1 MKIFSWT
8 KVKVLKNQKNTDFLV
23 RSASIASLLVA
34 STLIVL
40 KSYGWIT
47 TTSVSLLGSLAD
59 SLIDFLASVFVFVA
73 ISYSMLPADAKHRF
87 GYDKSEGLAAFVQ
100 SLFIGISGIYVCFE
114 ATKRLLNPSQISQP
128 SIAIWIILVSIVLTL
143 ALVMYQ
149 KYVVKKS
156 KSIAIES
163 DQYHYLTDTF
173 INFSV
178 LFSIVI
184 TGWTRFVFIDALVG
198 LLISGVVLYT
208 SVTLLKKSFKILLD
222 QEIQSEDRDRIR
234 EIALDHPKVLGF
246 HDLRT
251 RDTGR
256 KYIIQFHLELDPN
269 MSLLE
274 SHEITDEVT
283 DNVLKLYPDSE
294 LIIHTDPLGIDEE
307 RDPFE

>member
-1 MKIFSWT
+1 ME
-8 KVKVLKNQKNTDFLV
+8 NQKNTDSLV

-40 KSYGWIT
+40 KYYGWVT

-59 SLIDFLASVFVFVA
+59 SLLDFLASVFVFVA
-73 ISYSMLPADAKHRF
+73 ISYSILPADAKHRF
-87 GYDKSEGLAAFVQ
+87 GYGKSEGLAAFVQ

-114 ATKRLLNPSQISQP
+114 AIKRLLNPSQINQP
-128 SIAIWIILVSIVLTL
+128 SIAIWVILVSIVLTL
-143 ALVMYQ
+143 ALIMYQ

-156 KSIAIES
+156 KSVAIES
-163 DQYHYLTDTF
+163 DQYHYLTDTY
-173 INFSV
+173 INLSV

-198 LLISGVVLYT
+198 LLISVIILYT

-222 QEIQSEDRDRIR
+222 QEIQSDDRDRIR

-294 LIIHTDPLGIDEE
+294 LIIHTDPLGIDEV
-307 RDPFE
+307 RDQFE

>member
-1 MKIFSWT
+1 ME
-8 KVKVLKNQKNTDFLV
+8 NQKNTDRLV

-40 KSYGWIT
+40 KYYGWVT

-73 ISYSMLPADAKHRF
+73 ISYSILPADAKHRF
-87 GYDKSEGLAAFVQ
+87 GYGKSEGLAAFVQ

-114 ATKRLLNPSQISQP
+114 AIKRLLNPSQINQP
-128 SIAIWIILVSIVLTL
+128 SIAIWIILVSIALTL

-163 DQYHYLTDTF
+163 DQYHYLTDTY
-173 INFSV
+173 INLSV
-178 LFSIVI
+178 LFSIAI
-184 TGWTRFVFIDALVG
+184 TGWTRFVFTDALVG
-198 LLISGVVLYT
+198 LLISGIILYT
-208 SVTLLKKSFKILLD
+208 SVTLLKKSFKILLE
-222 QEIQSEDRDRIR
+222 QEIQSDDRDRIR

-269 MSLLE
+269 MSLLD

-294 LIIHTDPLGIDEE
+294 LIIHTDPLRIDEE

>member
-1 MKIFSWT
+1 ME
-8 KVKVLKNQKNTDFLV
+8 NQKNTDLLV

-40 KSYGWIT
+40 KYYGWVT
-47 TTSVSLLGSLAD
+47 TTSVSLLASLAD

-87 GYDKSEGLAAFVQ
+87 GYGKSEGLAAFIQ
-100 SLFIGISGIYVCFE
+100 SLLIGISGIYVCFE
-114 ATKRLLNPSQISQP
+114 AIKRLLNPSQINQP
-128 SIAIWIILVSIVLTL
+128 STAIWIILVSIVLTL

-163 DQYHYLTDTF
+163 DRYHYLTDTY
-173 INFSV
+173 INLSV
-178 LFSIVI
+178 LFSIAI
-184 TGWTRFVFIDALVG
+184 TGWTQFVFIDALVG
-198 LLISGVVLYT
+198 LLISGVILYT

-222 QEIQSEDRDRIR
+222 QEIQSDDRDRIR

-256 KYIIQFHLELDPN
+256 KYIIQFHLELDPK

-283 DNVLKLYPDSE
+283 DNVLKQYPDSE

>member
-1 MKIFSWT
+1 
-8 KVKVLKNQKNTDFLV
+8 LENQKNTDSLV

-40 KSYGWIT
+40 KSYGWVT

-178 LFSIVI
+178 LFSIAI

>member
-1 MKIFSWT
+1 M
-8 KVKVLKNQKNTDFLV
+8 NQKNTHLLV

-40 KSYGWIT
+40 KYYGWVT
-47 TTSVSLLGSLAD
+47 TNSVSLLGSLAD

-73 ISYSMLPADAKHRF
+73 ISYSILPADAKHRF
-87 GYDKSEGLAAFVQ
+87 GYGKSEGLAAFVQ

-114 ATKRLLNPSQISQP
+114 AIKRLLNPSQINQP
-128 SIAIWIILVSIVLTL
+128 STAIWIILVSIVLTL

-163 DQYHYLTDTF
+163 DRYHYLTDTY
-173 INFSV
+173 INLSV
-178 LFSIVI
+178 LFSIAI

-198 LLISGVVLYT
+198 LLISGVILYT

-222 QEIQSEDRDRIR
+222 QEIQSDDRDRIR

-256 KYIIQFHLELDPN
+256 EYIIQFHLELDPN

>member
-1 MKIFSWT
+1 ME
-8 KVKVLKNQKNTDFLV
+8 NQKNTDSLV

-100 SLFIGISGIYVCFE
+100 SLFIGMSGIYVCFE
-114 ATKRLLNPSQISQP
+114 ATKRLLNPSDQQISQP

>member
-1 MKIFSWT
+1 ME
-8 KVKVLKNQKNTDFLV
+8 NQKNTDPLV

-40 KSYGWIT
+40 KYYGWVA

-59 SLIDFLASVFVFVA
+59 SLIDFLASVFVFIA
-73 ISYSMLPADAKHRF
+73 ISYSLLPADAKHRF
-87 GYDKSEGLAAFVQ
+87 GYGKSEGLAAFIQ
-100 SLFIGISGIYVCFE
+100 SLLIGISGIYVCFE
-114 ATKRLLNPSQISQP
+114 SIKRLLNPSQISQP
-128 SIAIWIILVSIVLTL
+128 SIAIWIILISIALTIT
-143 ALVMYQ
+143 LVMYQ

-156 KSIAIES
+156 KSMAIES

-173 INFSV
+173 VNLSV

-222 QEIQSEDRDRIR
+222 QEIQSDDRDRIK

-294 LIIHTDPLGIDEE
+294 LIIHTDPLGIDEV
-307 RDPFE
+307 RDQFE

>member
-1 MKIFSWT
+1 ME
-8 KVKVLKNQKNTDFLV
+8 NQKNTDPLV

-40 KSYGWIT
+40 KYYGWVA

-59 SLIDFLASVFVFVA
+59 SLIDFLASVFVFIA
-73 ISYSMLPADAKHRF
+73 ISYSLLPADAKHRF
-87 GYDKSEGLAAFVQ
+87 GYGKSEGLAAFIQ
-100 SLFIGISGIYVCFE
+100 SLLIGISGIYVCFE
-114 ATKRLLNPSQISQP
+114 AIKRLLNPSQINQP
-128 SIAIWIILVSIVLTL
+128 SIAIWIILISIALTL
-143 ALVMYQ
+143 TLVMYQ

-156 KSIAIES
+156 KSMAIES

-173 INFSV
+173 INLSV

-222 QEIQSEDRDRIR
+222 QEIQSDDRDRIR

-294 LIIHTDPLGIDEE
+294 LIIHTDPLGIDEV
-307 RDPFE
+307 RDQFE

>member
-1 MKIFSWT
+1 M
-8 KVKVLKNQKNTDFLV
+8 KNQKNTDFLV

-149 KYVVKKS
+149 KYVVKKT

-222 QEIQSEDRDRIR
+222 QEIQSDDRDRIR

>member
-1 MKIFSWT
+1 M
-8 KVKVLKNQKNTDFLV
+8 NQKSTDSLV

-40 KSYGWIT
+40 KYYGWVT
-47 TTSVSLLGSLAD
+47 TTSVSLLASLAD

-87 GYDKSEGLAAFVQ
+87 GYGKSEGLAAFIQ
-100 SLFIGISGIYVCFE
+100 SLLIGISGIYVCFE
-114 ATKRLLNPSQISQP
+114 AIKRLLNPSQINQP
-128 SIAIWIILVSIVLTL
+128 STAIWIILVSIVLTL

-163 DQYHYLTDTF
+163 DRYHYLTDTY
-173 INFSV
+173 INLSV
-178 LFSIVI
+178 LFSIAI

-198 LLISGVVLYT
+198 LLISGVILYT

-222 QEIQSEDRDRIR
+222 QEIQSDDRDRIR

-256 KYIIQFHLELDPN
+256 EYIIQFHLELDPN

-307 RDPFE
+307 RDQFE

>member
-1 MKIFSWT
+1 M
-8 KVKVLKNQKNTDFLV
+8 NQKNTHLLV

-40 KSYGWIT
+40 KYYGWVT
-47 TTSVSLLGSLAD
+47 TNSVSLLGSLAD

-73 ISYSMLPADAKHRF
+73 ISYSILPADAKHRF
-87 GYDKSEGLAAFVQ
+87 GYGKSEGLAAFVQ

-114 ATKRLLNPSQISQP
+114 AIKRLLNPSQINQP
-128 SIAIWIILVSIVLTL
+128 STAIWIILVSIVLTL

-163 DQYHYLTDTF
+163 DRYHYLTDTY
-173 INFSV
+173 INLSV
-178 LFSIVI
+178 LFSIAI

-198 LLISGVVLYT
+198 LLISGVILYT

-222 QEIQSEDRDRIR
+222 QEIQSDDRDRIR

>member
-1 MKIFSWT
+1 ME
-8 KVKVLKNQKNTDFLV
+8 NQKNTDPLV
-23 RSASIASLLVA
+23 KSASIASLLVA

-40 KSYGWIT
+40 KYYGWVA

-59 SLIDFLASVFVFVA
+59 SLIDFLASVFVFIA
-73 ISYSMLPADAKHRF
+73 ISYSLLPADAKHRF
-87 GYDKSEGLAAFVQ
+87 GYGKSEGLAAFIQ
-100 SLFIGISGIYVCFE
+100 SLLIGISGIYVCFE
-114 ATKRLLNPSQISQP
+114 AIKRLLNPSQINQP
-128 SIAIWIILVSIVLTL
+128 SIAIWIILISIALTL
-143 ALVMYQ
+143 TLVMYQ

-156 KSIAIES
+156 KSMAIES

-173 INFSV
+173 INLSV

-222 QEIQSEDRDRIR
+222 HEIQSDDRDRIR

-283 DNVLKLYPDSE
+283 DNVLKVYPDSE
-294 LIIHTDPLGIDEE
+294 LIIHTDPLGIDEV

>member
-1 MKIFSWT
+1 ME
-8 KVKVLKNQKNTDFLV
+8 NQKNTDPLV

-40 KSYGWIT
+40 KYYGWVA

-59 SLIDFLASVFVFVA
+59 SLIDFLASVFIFIA
-73 ISYSMLPADAKHRF
+73 ISYSLLPADAKHRF
-87 GYDKSEGLAAFVQ
+87 GYGKSEGLAAFIQ
-100 SLFIGISGIYVCFE
+100 SLLIGISGIYVCFE
-114 ATKRLLNPSQISQP
+114 AIKRLLNPSQINQP
-128 SIAIWIILVSIVLTL
+128 SIAIWIILISIALTIT
-143 ALVMYQ
+143 LVMYQ

-156 KSIAIES
+156 KSMAIES
-163 DQYHYLTDTF
+163 DQYHYLTDIF
-173 INFSV
+173 INLSV

-222 QEIQSEDRDRIR
+222 QEIQSDDRDRIK

-294 LIIHTDPLGIDEE
+294 LIIHTDPLGIDEV
-307 RDPFE
+307 RDQFE

>member
-1 MKIFSWT
+1 
-8 KVKVLKNQKNTDFLV
+8 VNQKNTHLLV

-40 KSYGWIT
+40 KYYGWVT

-87 GYDKSEGLAAFVQ
+87 GYGKSEGLAAFVQ
-100 SLFIGISGIYVCFE
+100 SLLIGISGIYVCFE
-114 ATKRLLNPSQISQP
+114 AIKRLLNPSQINQP

-163 DQYHYLTDTF
+163 DRYHYLTDTY
-173 INFSV
+173 INLSV
-178 LFSIVI
+178 LFSIAI

-198 LLISGVVLYT
+198 LLISGVILYT

-222 QEIQSEDRDRIR
+222 QEIQSDDRDRIR

-283 DNVLKLYPDSE
+283 DNILKLYPDSE

>member
-1 MKIFSWT
+1 ME
-8 KVKVLKNQKNTDFLV
+8 NQKNTDRLV
-23 RSASIASLLVA
+23 KSASIASLLVA

-40 KSYGWIT
+40 KSYGWVT
-47 TTSVSLLGSLAD
+47 TASVALLGSLAD

-163 DQYHYLTDTF
+163 DRYHYLTDTF

-178 LFSIVI
+178 LFSIAI

-222 QEIQSEDRDRIR
+222 QEIQSEDRDCIR

-274 SHEITDEVT
+274 SHGITDEVT
-283 DNVLKLYPDSE
+283 DNILKLYPDSE

>member
-1 MKIFSWT
+1 ME
-8 KVKVLKNQKNTDFLV
+8 NQKNTDPLV

-40 KSYGWIT
+40 KYYGWVA

-59 SLIDFLASVFVFVA
+59 SLIDFLASVFVFIA
-73 ISYSMLPADAKHRF
+73 ISYSLLPADAKHRF
-87 GYDKSEGLAAFVQ
+87 GYGKSEGLAAFIQ
-100 SLFIGISGIYVCFE
+100 SLLIGISGIYVCFE
-114 ATKRLLNPSQISQP
+114 AIKRLLNPSQINQP
-128 SIAIWIILVSIVLTL
+128 SIAIWIILVSIALTL

-156 KSIAIES
+156 KSMAIES

-173 INFSV
+173 INLSV

-222 QEIQSEDRDRIR
+222 QEIQSDDRDRIK

-294 LIIHTDPLGIDEE
+294 LIIHTDPLGIDEV
-307 RDPFE
+307 RDQFE

>member
-1 MKIFSWT
+1 ME
-8 KVKVLKNQKNTDFLV
+8 NQKNTDFLV

>member
-1 MKIFSWT
+1 
-8 KVKVLKNQKNTDFLV
+8 
-23 RSASIASLLVA
+23 LVA

-40 KSYGWIT
+40 KYYGWVA

-59 SLIDFLASVFVFVA
+59 SLIDFLASVFVFIA
-73 ISYSMLPADAKHRF
+73 ISYSLLPADAKHRF
-87 GYDKSEGLAAFVQ
+87 GYGKSEGLAAFIQ
-100 SLFIGISGIYVCFE
+100 SLLIGISGIYVCFE
-114 ATKRLLNPSQISQP
+114 AIKRLLNPSQINQP
-128 SIAIWIILVSIVLTL
+128 SIAIWIILISIALTL
-143 ALVMYQ
+143 TLVMYQ

-156 KSIAIES
+156 KSMAIES

-173 INFSV
+173 INLSV

-222 QEIQSEDRDRIR
+222 QEIQSDDRDRIR

-294 LIIHTDPLGIDEE
+294 LIIHTDPLGIDEV
-307 RDPFE
+307 RDQFE

>member
-1 MKIFSWT
+1 M
-8 KVKVLKNQKNTDFLV
+8 NQKNTDSLV

-40 KSYGWIT
+40 KYYGWVT

-87 GYDKSEGLAAFVQ
+87 GYGKSEGLAAFVQ
-100 SLFIGISGIYVCFE
+100 SLLIGISGIYVCFE
-114 ATKRLLNPSQISQP
+114 AIKRLLNPSQINQP
-128 SIAIWIILVSIVLTL
+128 STAIWIILVSIVLTL

-163 DQYHYLTDTF
+163 DRYHYLTDTY
-173 INFSV
+173 INLSV
-178 LFSIVI
+178 LFSIAI

>member
-1 MKIFSWT
+1 ME
-8 KVKVLKNQKNTDFLV
+8 NQKNTHLLV

-40 KSYGWIT
+40 KYYGWVT
-47 TTSVSLLGSLAD
+47 TNSVSLLGSLAD

-73 ISYSMLPADAKHRF
+73 ISYSILPADAKHRF
-87 GYDKSEGLAAFVQ
+87 GYGKSEGLAAFVQ

-114 ATKRLLNPSQISQP
+114 AIKRLLNPSQINQP

-163 DQYHYLTDTF
+163 DRYHYLTDTY
-173 INFSV
+173 INLSV
-178 LFSIVI
+178 LFSIAI

-198 LLISGVVLYT
+198 LLISGVILYT

-222 QEIQSEDRDRIR
+222 QEIQSDDRDRIR

-256 KYIIQFHLELDPN
+256 EYIIQFHLELDPN

-283 DNVLKLYPDSE
+283 DNILKLYPDSE